1 MKKYQNSFAQSAY
14 DILSPIIGDMMAR
27 GTMKSKASIL
37 GVTEE
42 TLRKDHMPRLAEEI
56 RKGLVIF
63 LGKDAADKVSSK
75 ISKIV

>member
-27 GTMKSKASIL
+27 GTIKNKASIL
-37 GVTEE
+37 GVTED

-56 RKGLVIF
+56 RKRVGYF
-63 LGKDAADKVSSK
+63 FR
-75 ISKIV
+75 